1 MILFENLTDATEQAL
16 KQAATQP
23 PVPAE
28 KAAIFENPDRHIEH
42 LEQELASSREY
53 LQSIIEELRS
63 TNEEAQSANEEL
75 QSSNEELQTTKE
87 ELQASNEELNTIN
100 AEMQSRNVQLGQA
113 NDDLTNLLS
122 SISTPIV
129 MVDNDLRI
137 RRFTPTAEKML
148 HLVPADVG
156 RHISDIKPR
165 INVPDLGEILRRVL
179 ESLAVH
185 EQEVQD
191 ADGRGYLMLGR
202 PYRTAD
208 NRIDGVV
215 LILVD
220 ISDLK
225 RSLEA
230 VRHAR
235 DYAEAI
241 VETVR
246 EPLVILDQNLTV
258 RTANR
263 AFYKFLQIESQEISG
278 RNLYEVADKELDL
291 PQLRELLDRL
301 LAGETSLLDVEVEHD
316 FRLIGTRTVLL
327 NARRIAG
334 TDNAGLILLAFEDT
348 TERKRASEARYRRLF
363 ESARD
368 GIIIIDAATGKIADL
383 NPYTEQ
389 LLGYSRQEL
398 AGQKLWETE
407 ALRENAGIRTA
418 LDQIRDQGAVRFS
431 DLSFKT
437 KDGRGLQ
444 TELIGNV
451 YSEGNRRAI
460 QLNIR
465 DLTERRK
472 FEREL
477 QDTQKLE
484 SLGLLAGGVAHDFNN
499 LLTGI
504 LGNASLVYSEIGDNP
519 LRPRLREIVR
529 ASERAADLT
538 RQLLAYAGKGR
549 FVVEPISLSDM
560 IKEILVLVQTSIPK
574 NVDLKVNLT
583 PSLPPIEADVA
594 QIQQLIMNLV
604 INGAEAIGEGK
615 PGTVE
620 IRTELRELSV
630 QDIRGN
636 FAFEELVPG
645 SYISL
650 EIKDTGSGMDEATKA
665 KIFDPFFT
673 TKFTGRGLGL
683 AAVLGIVKALHGA
696 IRVYSTPG
704 HGTLFHIL
712 FPAATSARA
721 VSPPRR
727 PRKRMRGSGTV
738 LVIDDESIVREV
750 ARAVLERHG
759 FEVLVAENGQAGVD
773 LFRSHS
779 DRISLIVL
787 DLTMPVMGG
796 EQAFDLLRAIRAD
809 VPVVLSSGY
818 SEIEAAGRFAG
829 KDFAGFIQKPYDV
842 NRLIET
848 VGSALGLE
856 TEE

>member
-16 KQAATQP
+16 KHTATQP
-23 PVPAE
+23 LVPAE

-246 EPLVILDQNLTV
+246 EPLVILDQNLAV

-278 RNLYEVADKELDL
+278 RNLYEVADKQLDL

-301 LAGETSLLDVEVEHD
+301 LAGGTSLLDLEVEHD

-327 NARRIAG
+327 NARRISG
-334 TDNAGLILLAFEDT
+334 TDNAGLILLAFEDI

-368 GIIIIDAATGKIADL
+368 GIIIIDAATGEIADL

-389 LLGYSRQEL
+389 LLVSYGKTSTKNCRCSWNRLSTVCYQGRA
-398 AGQKLWETE
+398 AGFWLP
-407 ALRENAGIRTA
+407 R
-418 LDQIRDQGAVRFS
+418 
-431 DLSFKT
+431 
-437 KDGRGLQ
+437 
-444 TELIGNV
+444 
-451 YSEGNRRAI
+451 
-460 QLNIR
+460 
-465 DLTERRK
+465 
-472 FEREL
+472 
-477 QDTQKLE
+477 
-484 SLGLLAGGVAHDFNN
+484 
-499 LLTGI
+499 LLT
-504 LGNASLVYSEIGDNP
+504 S
-519 LRPRLREIVR
+519 
-529 ASERAADLT
+529 AA
-538 RQLLAYAGKGR
+538 
-549 FVVEPISLSDM
+549 P
-560 IKEILVLVQTSIPK
+560 
-574 NVDLKVNLT
+574 
-583 PSLPPIEADVA
+583 
-594 QIQQLIMNLV
+594 
-604 INGAEAIGEGK
+604 
-615 PGTVE
+615 
-620 IRTELRELSV
+620 
-630 QDIRGN
+630 
-636 FAFEELVPG
+636 
-645 SYISL
+645 
-650 EIKDTGSGMDEATKA
+650 
-665 KIFDPFFT
+665 
-673 TKFTGRGLGL
+673 
-683 AAVLGIVKALHGA
+683 
-696 IRVYSTPG
+696 
-704 HGTLFHIL
+704 
-712 FPAATSARA
+712 
-721 VSPPRR
+721 
-727 PRKRMRGSGTV
+727 
-738 LVIDDESIVREV
+738 
-750 ARAVLERHG
+750 
-759 FEVLVAENGQAGVD
+759 
-773 LFRSHS
+773 
-779 DRISLIVL
+779 
-787 DLTMPVMGG
+787 
-796 EQAFDLLRAIRAD
+796 
-809 VPVVLSSGY
+809 
-818 SEIEAAGRFAG
+818 
-829 KDFAGFIQKPYDV
+829 
-842 NRLIET
+842 
-848 VGSALGLE
+848 
-856 TEE
+856 

>member
-1 MILFENLTDATEQAL
+1 MRPSGCLLLGPSETTGRLAELFDALDEEHKIYCRKPTIGARTLEFVTSLISEPNVSVEGPARIEHHSSKGGVQTFVDRMLLSRYGPSGVVVNKDLRIVEFRGEVDQFLRTPSGEANLDLLTVVRENLAVHLRAAIEDAHNRKTTVRLDEIQVRQNRAFHFVRIMIIPVLLPNAEPCSVILFENLTDATEQAL

-165 INVPDLGEILRRVL
+165 INVPDLGKILRRVL

-348 TERKRASEARYRRLF
+348 TERKRASEARYRR
-363 ESARD
+363 
-368 GIIIIDAATGKIADL
+368 
-383 NPYTEQ
+383 
-389 LLGYSRQEL
+389 
-398 AGQKLWETE
+398 
-407 ALRENAGIRTA
+407 
-418 LDQIRDQGAVRFS
+418 
-431 DLSFKT
+431 
-437 KDGRGLQ
+437 
-444 TELIGNV
+444 
-451 YSEGNRRAI
+451 
-460 QLNIR
+460 
-465 DLTERRK
+465 
-472 FEREL
+472 
-477 QDTQKLE
+477 
-484 SLGLLAGGVAHDFNN
+484 
-499 LLTGI
+499 
-504 LGNASLVYSEIGDNP
+504 
-519 LRPRLREIVR
+519 
-529 ASERAADLT
+529 
-538 RQLLAYAGKGR
+538 
-549 FVVEPISLSDM
+549 
-560 IKEILVLVQTSIPK
+560 
-574 NVDLKVNLT
+574 
-583 PSLPPIEADVA
+583 PPF
-594 QIQQLIMNLV
+594 
-604 INGAEAIGEGK
+604 
-615 PGTVE
+615 PGT
-620 IRTELRELSV
+620 
-630 QDIRGN
+630 
-636 FAFEELVPG
+636 
-645 SYISL
+645 
-650 EIKDTGSGMDEATKA
+650 
-665 KIFDPFFT
+665 
-673 TKFTGRGLGL
+673 
-683 AAVLGIVKALHGA
+683 
-696 IRVYSTPG
+696 
-704 HGTLFHIL
+704 
-712 FPAATSARA
+712 
-721 VSPPRR
+721 
-727 PRKRMRGSGTV
+727 
-738 LVIDDESIVREV
+738 
-750 ARAVLERHG
+750 
-759 FEVLVAENGQAGVD
+759 
-773 LFRSHS
+773 
-779 DRISLIVL
+779 L
-787 DLTMPVMGG
+787 D
-796 EQAFDLLRAIRAD
+796 
-809 VPVVLSSGY
+809 
-818 SEIEAAGRFAG
+818 
-829 KDFAGFIQKPYDV
+829 
-842 NRLIET
+842 
-848 VGSALGLE
+848 
-856 TEE
+856 